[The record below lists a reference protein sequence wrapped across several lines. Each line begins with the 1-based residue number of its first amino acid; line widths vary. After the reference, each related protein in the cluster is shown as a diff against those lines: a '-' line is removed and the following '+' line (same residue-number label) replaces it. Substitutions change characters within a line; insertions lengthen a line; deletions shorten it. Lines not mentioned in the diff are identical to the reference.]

1 MEEEK
6 EKESSGSRALEPRR
20 AHAGG
25 LVIHLHGLERAA
37 PHGLVEADRAVG
49 PPAVRVGALAQQ
61 REQDGERAAL
71 LLLGDRDAFVV
82 NKRAALRRQDTLLH
96 RLPAEITV
104 SPTGQALKKQHTTHL
119 HRVLRVPEAP
129 DLVQHRVAE
138 AVAQLRRRAEPEQQ
152 LHLAR
157 SAFGVRRSV
166 GDVGSVAPVGP
177 VGSVGTAERR
187 QRPRVARTAVSTL
200 PCPTTGG
207 RWRATR
213 HPMSVRR
220 PESSRGR
227 DDCVGGVDERR

>member
-1 MEEEK
+1 M
-6 EKESSGSRALEPRR
+6 G
-20 AHAGG
+20 H
-25 LVIHLHGLERAA
+25 IHLHGLERAA

-82 NKRAALRRQDTLLH
+82 NERAALQRQDTLLH

-104 SPTGQALKKQHTTHL
+104 PPTGQALGKQHTTHL

-129 DLVQHRVAE
+129 DLVQRRVAE

-157 SAFGVRRSV
+157 TAFGVRRSV
-166 GDVGSVAPVGP
+166 GDVGPVGS

-213 HPMSVRR
+213 HSISVRR
-220 PESSRGR
+220 PESSRA
-227 DDCVGGVDERR
+227 RRLR